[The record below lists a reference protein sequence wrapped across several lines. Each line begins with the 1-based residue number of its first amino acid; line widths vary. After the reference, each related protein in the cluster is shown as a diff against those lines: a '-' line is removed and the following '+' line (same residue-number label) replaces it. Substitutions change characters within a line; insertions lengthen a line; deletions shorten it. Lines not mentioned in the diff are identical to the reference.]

1 MMDNYIISTTTLTA
15 PTIPNVRVMVRSWD
29 DGSFTVE
36 WESDVPMPEQ
46 VITCLDGGTKDIV
59 HYYLE
64 MALSAVA
71 ILANCASKD
80 YERTMG
86 EMWDVVMA
94 NALGECLDVV
104 EY

>member
-15 PTIPNVRVMVRSWD
+15 PTIPDVRVMVRSWD

-46 VITCLDGGTKDIV
+46 VITCLDSGTKDIV

-71 ILANCASKD
+71 ILAACASTD
-80 YERTMG
+80 YERIVG
-86 EMWDVVMA
+86 EMWDVTMA
-94 NALGECLDVV
+94 EALGECLDVV

>member
-1 MMDNYIISTTTLTA
+1 MMDNYIISTTTLIA
-15 PTIPNVRVMVRSWD
+15 PTIPDVRVMVRSWD

-46 VITCLDGGTKDIV
+46 VITCLDGGTKDII

-71 ILANCASKD
+71 ILANCASRD
-80 YERTMG
+80 YEFSMG
-86 EMWDVVMA
+86 EMWDVVMST
-94 NALGECLDVV
+94 ALGECLDVV